1 MVDLQEIERVRAN
14 ADCLCSPDEVEQAIA
29 RLAETITGDLAEA
42 NPVLLCVLNGGIIVT
57 GKLLPQLPFL
67 LELDTVHATRY
78 RGKTQGDQLDWLQK
92 PSTPL
97 KGRHV
102 LLLDDVLDE
111 GVTLAAIQAFCREEG
126 ALSVKIAVLV
136 DKQLPQPKPCRADY
150 VGLTAPNRYIF
161 GYGMDYKG
169 YLRNAPGIFACKE
182 TA

>member
-1 MVDLQEIERVRAN
+1 MVDLREIAKVRVN
-14 ADCLCSPDEVEQAIA
+14 ADRLYTPDEVEQAIT
-29 RLAETITGDLAEA
+29 RLADTITRDLAEA

-67 LELDTVHATRY
+67 LELDTVHASRY
-78 RGKTQGDQLDWLQK
+78 RGKTHGSQLRWLQK
-92 PSTPL
+92 PSIPL

-111 GVTLAAIQAFCREEG
+111 GITLAAIQTFCREEG

-136 DKQLPQPKPCRADY
+136 DKQLPQPKPCRADF

-169 YLRNAPGIFACKE
+169 YLRNAPGIFACKD
-182 TA
+182 TS